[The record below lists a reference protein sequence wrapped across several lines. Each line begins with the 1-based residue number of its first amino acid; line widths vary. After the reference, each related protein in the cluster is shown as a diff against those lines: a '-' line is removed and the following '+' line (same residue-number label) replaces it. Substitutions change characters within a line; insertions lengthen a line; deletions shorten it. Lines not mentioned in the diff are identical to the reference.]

1 MSSVLFLC
9 EGVPAPAE
17 WRGQWPTTDRL
28 DTEGAR
34 SSVNFAIRNPEKVF
48 LGSLDGRALDLI
60 RIGAFALAAD
70 QSVSRGG
77 DADPRLRSWHRR
89 LGLVLPVNDPDFWGD
104 SKVLT
109 ALRECLGFLSDDEW
123 DFRFVPARETRDRQL
138 ALGESVVVSDGEA
151 EVVIPFSGGVDSLTA
166 AVEELQAGRR
176 PLLISHSSS
185 TVPEAARLK
194 LLDGLRGLFPARDIG
209 RVSAKV
215 NRIGAEAV
223 ERTSRSRSFLFA
235 SIAVAAATQRGA
247 RDVLLPDNGWA
258 SVNPRIN
265 DQLVGAL
272 ATRSTHPRFL
282 RLFNELTRLAFD
294 AAPEIRNP
302 FWDRTRVD
310 VLDRLR
316 EAGGVPLLGVT
327 RSCAAGRNL
336 PAATPH
342 CGRCSQCIDRRFASE
357 AAELTEHDPRETYAF
372 DIFAG
377 DLAPMTKLLVLS
389 YVRAARKIHRLS
401 DDGLF
406 EEFPEL
412 IDCLGPTDGEDEA
425 YRYVTMFR
433 RQAEFVLCVIELHLA
448 AAVPRLAR
456 GEIPPNSLVD
466 VLTAEQGPVDE
477 FRQSAGYASVT
488 WREQGFVFT
497 RSQAVVIQNLHA
509 AHERGLPSLGSA
521 PALEGSGRESSR
533 MSDVFKR
540 HPAWNSLVV
549 RVGKSTY
556 RLALSPKVAQSSPSV
571 A

>member
-1 MSSVLFLC
+1 M
-9 EGVPAPAE
+9 
-17 WRGQWPTTDRL
+17 
-28 DTEGAR
+28 
-34 SSVNFAIRNPEKVF
+34 
-48 LGSLDGRALDLI
+48 
-60 RIGAFALAAD
+60 
-70 QSVSRGG
+70 
-77 DADPRLRSWHRR
+77 
-89 LGLVLPVNDPDFWGD
+89 NDPDFWGD

-166 AVEELQAGRR
+166 AAEELQAGRR

-302 FWDRTRVD
+302 FWDLTRVD

-357 AAELTEHDPRETYAF
+357 AAGLTEHDPRETYAF

-377 DLAPMTKLLVLS
+377 DLAPMTKLLGLS

-433 RQAEFVLCVIELHLA
+433 RQAEFVLRVIELHLA

-456 GEIPPNSLVD
+456 GEIPRKSLVG

-488 WREQGFVFT
+488 WRGQGFVFT

-509 AHERGLPSLGSA
+509 AHEQGLPSLGSA

-556 RLALSPKVAQSSPSV
+556 RLALSPKVAQSSPFV